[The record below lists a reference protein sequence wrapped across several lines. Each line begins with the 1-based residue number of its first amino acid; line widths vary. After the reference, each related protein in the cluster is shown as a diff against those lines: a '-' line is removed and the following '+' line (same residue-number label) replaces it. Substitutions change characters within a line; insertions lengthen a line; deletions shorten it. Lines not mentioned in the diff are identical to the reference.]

1 MAVLKCV
8 NNLQVFLLPHP
19 FPDLI
24 SMKKL
29 PTFSLFVFLASI
41 AFSNTLHAQ
50 TYSFDFSA
58 KPGAKSTAVKA
69 NAVYSAEAGYGFENS
84 AQVTTTSNGVSSTK
98 PFLFSVAV
106 PEGNYRVK
114 LTLGDAD
121 EASETTVK
129 AETRRL
135 MLEKVQTKKGERIER
150 SFVVNV
156 RRPGIAGGGEVKL
169 KPRETGEEQF
179 TWDDKLTLEFNGPR
193 PSLDAIDIERID
205 NLPTLYLLGDS
216 TVTDQPGEPYASWG
230 QMLPRFFSS
239 DVSVANYAQS
249 GESLASSKS
258 ARRLDKVLSLV
269 KPYDYVFIQFGHNDM
284 KAVDVAT
291 YKNNLK
297 IYTAALAEKR
307 AQVILV
313 TQVQR
318 RTFEGGTISNSH
330 KGYPDAVR
338 EVAREEGLPLIDLHA
353 MSKVFYEAL
362 GPEKSL
368 LAFKPGDGTHHN
380 AYGAYELAKC
390 IVEGVRQA
398 KLPLAKSILADVGS
412 FDPAKPD
419 ALESFSIP
427 ASPAMV
433 SIKKPDGS

>member
-1 MAVLKCV
+1 MKILP
-8 NNLQVFLLPHP
+8 LLNA
-19 FPDLI
+19 FI
-24 SMKKL
+24 
-29 PTFSLFVFLASI
+29 FFNGA
-41 AFSNTLHAQ
+41 AFSGMLYAQ
-50 TYSFDFSA
+50 TYSFDFNA
-58 KPGAKSTAVKA
+58 KPAAKSKAVKPGTIYMA
-69 NAVYSAEAGYGFENS
+69 DTGYGFENG
-84 AQVTTTSNGVSSTK
+84 AQILNTSTGISSTS

-114 LTLGDAD
+114 VTLGDAD
-121 EASETTVK
+121 DASETTVK

-135 MLEKVQTKKGERIER
+135 MLEKVSTQKGERTER

-156 RRPGIAGGGEVKL
+156 RRPAISGGGEVKL
-169 KPRETGEEQF
+169 KPRETAEEQF
-179 TWDDKLTLEFNGPR
+179 TWDEKLTLEFNGAH
-193 PSLDAIDIERID
+193 PSLEAIEIERVD
-205 NLPTLYLLGDS
+205 NIPTLYLLGDS

-249 GESLASSKS
+249 GESLASSRS

-297 IYTAALAEKR
+297 IYTAALAEKHV
-307 AQVILV
+307 QVILV

-318 RTFEGGTISNSH
+318 RTFEGGTITNSH

-338 EVAREEGLPLIDLHA
+338 EVAKEEGLPLIDLHV

-380 AYGAYELAKC
+380 AYGAYELARC
-390 IVEGVRQA
+390 VVEGVRQA
-398 KLPLAKSILADVGS
+398 KLPLAKSILTQS
-412 FDPAKPD
+412 ERFDPAKPD
-419 ALESFSIP
+419 APDRFFIP
-427 ASPAMV
+427 ASPNIV

>member
-1 MAVLKCV
+1 
-8 NNLQVFLLPHP
+8 
-19 FPDLI
+19 
-24 SMKKL
+24 MKKNL
-29 PTFSLFVFLASI
+29 AFKLLVFISSITFGDALY
-41 AFSNTLHAQ
+41 AQ
-50 TYSFDFSA
+50 TYSFDFGAKPSTHSKIV
-58 KPGAKSTAVKA
+58 KPGAI
-69 NAVYSAEAGYGFENS
+69 YSPDIGYGFENG
-84 AQVTTTSNGVSSTK
+84 AQITTTSNGISSSK

-114 LTLGDAD
+114 LTLGDD
-121 EASETTVK
+121 DGSSDTTVK

-135 MLEKVQTKKGERIER
+135 MLEKIKTRKGEHIEK

-179 TWDDKLTLEFNGPR
+179 TWDDKLTLEFNGER
-193 PSLDAIDIERID
+193 PSLSAIDIVRAE
-205 NLPTLYLLGDS
+205 NLPTVYLLGDS

-230 QMLPRFFSS
+230 QMLPRFFSADIS
-239 DVSVANYAQS
+239 IANYAQS
-249 GESLASSKS
+249 GESLASARS

-269 KPYDYVFIQFGHNDM
+269 KPDDYVLIQFGHNDM

-297 IYTAALAEKR
+297 FYVAALAEKH
-307 AQVILV
+307 AHVILV

-318 RTFEGGTISNSH
+318 RTFEGVNIINSH

-338 EVAREEGLPLIDLHA
+338 EVAKEEDLPLIDLHA

-390 IVEGVRQA
+390 IVEGIRQT
-398 KLPLAKSILADVGS
+398 KLPLSAFILTQSAS
-412 FDPAKPD
+412 FNPAKPD
-419 ALESFSIP
+419 SPVSFFIP
-427 ASPAMV
+427 ASPTIV

>member
-1 MAVLKCV
+1 
-8 NNLQVFLLPHP
+8 
-19 FPDLI
+19 
-24 SMKKL
+24 MKKI
-29 PTFSLFVFLASI
+29 PTFKLLIFIGSI
-41 AFSNTLHAQ
+41 AFSNTLYAQ
-50 TYSFDFSA
+50 TYSFDFST
-58 KPGAKSTAVKA
+58 KPAAQSKAVKTDA
-69 NAVYSAEAGYGFENS
+69 IYSAEAGFGFENGAQISTTGNGISS
-84 AQVTTTSNGVSSTK
+84 AK

-114 LTLGDAD
+114 LMLGDD
-121 EASETTVK
+121 DGESETTVK

-135 MLEKVQTKKGERIER
+135 MLEKINTRKGERIEK
-150 SFVVNV
+150 SFIVNV

-193 PSLDAIDIERID
+193 SSVDTISIERIE
-205 NLPTLYLLGDS
+205 NVPTLYLLGDS

-230 QMLPRFFSS
+230 QMLPRFFSA

-249 GESLASSKS
+249 GESLASSKT

-269 KPYDYVFIQFGHNDM
+269 KPDDYVLIQFGHNDM

-297 IYTAALAEKR
+297 TYTAALAEKH
-307 AQVILV
+307 AQVVLV

-318 RTFEGGTISNSH
+318 RTFEGMTITNSH
-330 KGYPDAVR
+330 RGYPDAVR
-338 EVAREEGLPLIDLHA
+338 EVAKEENLPLIDLHA

-380 AYGAYELAKC
+380 AYGAYELARC
-390 IVEGVRQA
+390 IVEGVRQS
-398 KLPLAKSILADVGS
+398 KLPLKKFILAQSES

-419 ALESFSIP
+419 APEFFFIP
-427 ASPAMV
+427 ASPAIV